1 MKSKKIVA
9 GLLAVLTL
17 SVASPAMSNLGL
29 PSFMDMGITVS
40 AAEEHVFTGEIKKI
54 ISVGILVTPAAD
66 SPEAAQASQFMVKY
80 ADTEAFN
87 VGDTVT
93 VTYSDEVSVEK
104 DVGTVTATKVEVGSN
119 ATAAPVDTETKPG
132 PEVDTTTTE
141 TKTEDKPTVTE
152 TNVDDTASKPASTT
166 PDTGEGSAMLGVG
179 AVTIAAALLSKKFS
193 VK

>member
-1 MKSKKIVA
+1 MKCKKYLA
-9 GLLAVLTL
+9 GLLAVLTIGA
-17 SVASPAMSNLGL
+17 VSPAMAQMGL
-29 PSFMDMGITVS
+29 PSLEMGITVS

-104 DVGTVTATKVEVGSN
+104 DVGTVTATKVEVGSTAAAAP
-119 ATAAPVDTETKPG
+119 ATTDSVPRPEATTTEAKVEDKPEVTTAAAPVDTS
-132 PEVDTTTTE
+132 
-141 TKTEDKPTVTE
+141 
-152 TNVDDTASKPASTT
+152 APANTT
-166 PDTGEGSAMLGVG
+166 PDTGEGSAMLAVG
-179 AVTIAAALLSKKFS
+179 AITLAAAVVGKKFAT
-193 VK
+193 K